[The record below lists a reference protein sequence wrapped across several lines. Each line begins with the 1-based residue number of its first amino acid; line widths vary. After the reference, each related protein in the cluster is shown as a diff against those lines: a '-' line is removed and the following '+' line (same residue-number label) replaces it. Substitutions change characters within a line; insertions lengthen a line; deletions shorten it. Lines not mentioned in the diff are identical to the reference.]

1 MARKV
6 LTDAEVELEIKRL
19 KESPMV
25 ALGKVE
31 DRIRCRRRQ
40 YMYTLRQ
47 YEKRGMELDAAGVTV
62 EKLLE
67 KEKELRRAERAH
79 VEK

>member
-1 MARKV
+1 MARKT
-6 LTDAEVELEIKRL
+6 LTDYEVELEIARL

-31 DRIRCRRRQ
+31 ERIRCRRRQ
-40 YMYTLRQ
+40 YMYCLRQ
-47 YEKRGMELDAAGVTV
+47 YEKRGIELTAAGVTV

-67 KEKELRRAERAH
+67 EEKEIKRAERERA
-79 VEK
+79 

>member
-31 DRIRCRRRQ
+31 ERIRCRRRQ

>member
-6 LTDAEVELEIKRL
+6 LTDAEVEPEIARL

-31 DRIRCRRRQ
+31 ERIRCRRRQ
-40 YMYTLRQ
+40 YMYQLRQ
-47 YEKRGMELDAAGVTV
+47 YEKRGIELDAAGVTV

-67 KEKELRRAERAH
+67 EEKELRRAERAH

>member
-1 MARKV
+1 
-6 LTDAEVELEIKRL
+6 
-19 KESPMV
+19 
-25 ALGKVE
+25 
-31 DRIRCRRRQ
+31 
-40 YMYTLRQ
+40 MYTLRQ

>member
-25 ALGKVE
+25 ALGKVYVYSE
-31 DRIRCRRRQ
+31 
-40 YMYTLRQ
+40 
-47 YEKRGMELDAAGVTV
+47 TV
-62 EKLLE
+62 
-67 KEKELRRAERAH
+67 
-79 VEK
+79 

>member
-1 MARKV
+1 MARKTM
-6 LTDAEVELEIKRL
+6 TDYEVEQEIARL

-31 DRIRCRRRQ
+31 ERIRFRRRQ

-47 YEKRGMELDAAGVTV
+47 YEKRGIELTAAGVTV

-67 KEKELRRAERAH
+67 EEKEIKQAEKARA
-79 VEK
+79 

>member
-6 LTDAEVELEIKRL
+6 LTDAEVEQEIKRL

-31 DRIRCRRRQ
+31 ERIRCRRRQYMYTLRQ

-62 EKLLE
+62 EKLL
-67 KEKELRRAERAH
+67 
-79 VEK
+79 

>member
-6 LTDAEVELEIKRL
+6 LTDAEVEQEIKRL

-25 ALGKVE
+25 TLGKVE
-31 DRIRCRRRQ
+31 ERIRFRRRQ
-40 YMYTLRQ
+40 YMYNLRK

-67 KEKELRRAERAH
+67 EEKELRRAERAH